1 MSRLSV
7 AIDGPA
13 GAGKSTVARRVAAE
27 LGLTYVDTGAMYR
40 AITWKILR
48 DNENPEDE
56 ILASRLARDT
66 DLRLTAGKGGVDVWV
81 DGEKVTEAI
90 RTPEV
95 TSQVSR
101 IAGHVGVRKGLTD
114 KQRAMARQGGVVMD
128 GRDIGTQV
136 MPDADV
142 KVFLT
147 ASIEERAQR
156 RYQELMQKG
165 FEVDPEQLREEIRNR
180 DEKDRNREH
189 SPFRPAE
196 DAVHLD
202 TTGLSID
209 EVVQSILTLC
219 QSRVSGGE

>member
-40 AITWKILR
+40 AITWKTLQ
-48 DNENPEDE
+48 ENKDPEDE
-56 ILASRLARDT
+56 ASVSRLARDT

-101 IAGHVGVRKGLTD
+101 IAGQAGVRKVLTD

-136 MPDADV
+136 LPNADV

-156 RYQELMQKG
+156 RHLELVRRG
-165 FEVDPEQLREEIRNR
+165 FEVNPEQLKEEIRNR

-189 SPFRPAE
+189 SPLRPAE
-196 DAVHLD
+196 DAVHVD
-202 TTGLSID
+202 TTGLSIE
-209 EVVQSILTLC
+209 EVVQSILHLC
-219 QSRVSGGE
+219 RSRVSGGE

>member
-1 MSRLSV
+1 MTCLSV

-40 AITWKILR
+40 AITWKILKE
-48 DNENPEDE
+48 NEDPEDE
-56 ILASRLARDT
+56 ASVSRLARET
-66 DLRLTAGKGGVDVWV
+66 DLQLTAGKGEVDVWV
-81 DGEKVTEAI
+81 DGERVTEAI

-95 TSQVSR
+95 TSEVSR
-101 IAGHVGVRKGLTD
+101 IAGQAGVRKILTD
-114 KQRAMARQGGVVMD
+114 KQRVIARQGGVVMD

-136 MPDADV
+136 LPNADV

-156 RYQELMQKG
+156 RHLELVRRG
-165 FEVDPEQLREEIRNR
+165 YEVDPEQLKEEIRNR

-189 SPFRPAE
+189 APLRPAE
-196 DAVHLD
+196 DAVHVD
-202 TTGLSID
+202 TTGLSVE
-209 EVVQSILTLC
+209 EVVQSILNLC
-219 QSRVSGGE
+219 KSRVGGGE